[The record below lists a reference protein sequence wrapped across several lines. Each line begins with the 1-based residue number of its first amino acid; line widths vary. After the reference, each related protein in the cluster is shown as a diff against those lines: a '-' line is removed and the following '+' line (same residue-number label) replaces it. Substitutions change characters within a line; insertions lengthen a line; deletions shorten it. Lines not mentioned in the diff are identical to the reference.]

1 LFQIQKISNALI
13 TAEINDDEVDEE
25 LERFRLKRLKETGRE
40 EQDANAALV
49 KLKPSLNVVG

>member
-25 LERFRLKRLKETGRE
+25 LERFRIKRSKEAGRE

-49 KLKPSLNVVG
+49 KL